1 MDETRQIFRKDASP
15 KGIGAASRCAPRRD
29 LENPEKCIIY
39 GTHSIRFATGSGL
52 FSTFHPK
59 ALEEMEVICESNP
72 PTLHKA
78 NQLKILSWNV
88 QYFAGKEKV
97 FWYDVPDESGPD
109 TAPTSEEIE
118 STLKK
123 VANVILEKNPDIIL
137 LQEVDDRAR
146 RTHGENQ
153 SERLLPLLSDLYP
166 CRAEA
171 FYWKAGF
178 VPHPK
183 VLGSVGMK
191 LVTLSKYKISTAIRH
206 QLPLA
211 ELDPISN
218 QFQLKRAVLQVDLPI
233 TEGGKFV
240 ALNTHLDAFSMGTDT
255 MQKQVNFLAGL
266 LSRLD
271 EEKADWVLAGD
282 FNLLPPG
289 FKRSSLH
296 PNGAFY
302 YSDDEEIKPL
312 FDRWSAGATSD
323 ELNGPDK
330 EKFFT
335 YYPNDPLIAKPDRT
349 IDYIFFSKGL
359 VKIFYSVIRSG
370 DAADA
375 SDHFPLEA
383 VFRFIE

>member
-1 MDETRQIFRKDASP
+1 MKILKNALYTALIA
-15 KGIGAASRCAPRRD
+15 
-29 LENPEKCIIY
+29 
-39 GTHSIRFATGSGL
+39 FAL
-52 FSTFHPK
+52 LLIVVYFSTFHPK
-59 ALEEMEVICESNP
+59 AVEEAEVICESNP
-72 PTLHKA
+72 PTLQKA
-78 NQLKILSWNV
+78 KELKIFSWNV

-109 TAPTSEEIE
+109 TAPTSEEIQ

-123 VANVILEKNPDIIL
+123 VANVILEKSPDIIL
-137 LQEVDDRAR
+137 LQEVDDGAR

-166 CRAEA
+166 CRAET

-183 VLGSVGMK
+183 ILGSVGMK
-191 LVTLSKYKISTAIRH
+191 LVTLSKYKIGAALRH
-206 QLPLA
+206 QLPLT

-218 QFQLKRAVLQVDLPI
+218 QFRLKRAVLQVDLPI
-233 TEGGKFV
+233 AGGGRFV

-271 EEKADWVLAGD
+271 EEKADWILAGD
-282 FNLLPPG
+282 FNLLPPE

-312 FDRWSAGATSD
+312 FDRWSPAATVE
-323 ELNGPDK
+323 ELNGPDR

-370 DAADA
+370 DAAEA